1 LDWDLIFGCAVKAIS
16 SPGVRSPY
24 AAPSSCKRSLFDVS
38 IISEFTIDSLSN
50 VRGEFEVLVHHHD
63 DERSTEG
70 HPQRLGRDL
79 NWGGGQIYTYRVL
92 QTIQMKLILLL

>member
-1 LDWDLIFGCAVKAIS
+1 M
-16 SPGVRSPY
+16 
-24 AAPSSCKRSLFDVS
+24 DVS
-38 IISEFTIDSLSN
+38 IISAFTIDSLSN

-79 NWGGGQIYTYRVL
+79 NWGGGVNWKRIISTRLVDVPHSCIIHEKSSWYRYSFF
-92 QTIQMKLILLL
+92 LLSF